1 MFQVSIYVEALRS
14 RPSLVFWLATLT
26 QAALWF
32 LVPVLFYASP
42 PSGLAQVLA
51 LGHEFPLDG
60 RFGPPLA
67 YWIAEIVFRL
77 AGLPGVY
84 ALSQICLIA
93 TYWCVFALGRA
104 IVGETHAAMAVLL
117 MAGVSVFTLPT
128 PNFGPSMLAMALWA
142 ASLLFYWRAVFD
154 GQRRYWYAVGVSAA
168 LLLLTSYAALVLL
181 SAMILFT
188 AFSRRASA
196 MAGLAEA
203 WVAAGL
209 FITGL
214 FAYSLWLER
223 ADINLMPALAR
234 LRDTQMA
241 IGNTSK
247 WLWLLAGLI
256 LAHAGFV
263 VLLVLAQFW
272 PVIGGGRAP
281 IISREPVTRGAAIY
295 VKIFALV
302 PALLFTI
309 AAVILDLGVP
319 TGSAAPLL
327 VLTGLA
333 CIVVAGEQIELRH
346 QHILGY
352 AWIGLLLVPAI
363 LMLAAIVV
371 LPWSSGISLSVEQPA
386 GAMGRFFAE
395 SFERRTGRPLA
406 VVGGDTDT
414 AALVALAAPS
424 RPGVYFGDD
433 IAGSRSITADDI
445 RKKGAIVVWPAPET
459 TPEPPPKIRA
469 LFPDLVTEVPQTF
482 ARPVRGRLPPLRIGW
497 GMVRPAREA
506 AMLSDPHR

>member
-1 MFQVSIYVEALRS
+1 
-14 RPSLVFWLATLT
+14 
-26 QAALWF
+26 
-32 LVPVLFYASP
+32 
-42 PSGLAQVLA
+42 
-51 LGHEFPLDG
+51 
-60 RFGPPLA
+60 
-67 YWIAEIVFRL
+67 
-77 AGLPGVY
+77 
-84 ALSQICLIA
+84 
-93 TYWCVFALGRA
+93 
-104 IVGETHAAMAVLL
+104 

-142 ASLLFYWRAVFD
+142 ASLLFYWRAVFE
-154 GQRRYWYAVGVSAA
+154 GRRRCWYAVGVTAA
-168 LLLLTSYAALVLL
+168 LLLLTSYTALVLL
-181 SAMILFT
+181 TAVILFT

-209 FITGL
+209 FIAGL

-223 ADINLMPALAR
+223 ADINLMPALAG
-234 LRDTQMA
+234 LRDAQMSVA
-241 IGNTSK
+241 NTSK

-256 LAHAGFV
+256 LAHAGLV

-272 PVIGGGRAP
+272 PVIGGSRAP
-281 IISREPVTRGAAIY
+281 VISREPVTRAAAIY

-319 TGSAAPLL
+319 TGAAAPLL
-327 VLTGLA
+327 ILTGLA

-352 AWIGLLLVPAI
+352 AWIGLLLVPAF
-363 LMLAAIVV
+363 LVLAAILV
-371 LPWSSGISLSVEQPA
+371 LPWTSGIEQPA
-386 GAMGRFFAE
+386 RAMGRFFAE

-433 IAGSRSITADDI
+433 LAGSRSITAEDI
-445 RKKGAIVVWPAPET
+445 RKKGAIVVWPASET

-506 AMLSDPHR
+506 AMLSDPRW

>member
-67 YWIAEIVFRL
+67 YWIAEIAFRL

-272 PVIGGGRAP
+272 PVTGGGRAP

-309 AAVILDLGVP
+309 
-319 TGSAAPLL
+319 
-327 VLTGLA
+327 
-333 CIVVAGEQIELRH
+333 
-346 QHILGY
+346 
-352 AWIGLLLVPAI
+352 
-363 LMLAAIVV
+363 
-371 LPWSSGISLSVEQPA
+371 
-386 GAMGRFFAE
+386 
-395 SFERRTGRPLA
+395 
-406 VVGGDTDT
+406 
-414 AALVALAAPS
+414 ALVALAAPS